1 MKIGNRV
8 TRFALSMAVAGA
20 IYSQIPVGNGLAA
33 AYGGGGGG
41 KTVVAAAAA
50 AGAIYTIATIATGG
64 GSGAGPATVPPV
76 DGAIPPVGAGT
87 ATPVIPVGGADAVP
101 VYDAAAANG
110 DLSTFAAQADAADLK
125 DALRT
130 GGPYTVFAPTNAAFA
145 AFQTANPTA
154 FADLQK
160 SENKAQ
166 LKALLSYHVVKG
178 KYTIADLKGMAEGTK
193 LLSLTDGAVTI
204 TNADGLKVNGVPV
217 QETDIP
223 ASNGIIHPIGQI
235 LTPPAAAPAAQ

>member
-41 KTVVAAAAA
+41 KTAIAIAAG

-64 GSGAGPATVPPV
+64 GGAPPV
-76 DGAIPPVGAGT
+76 APPVSS
-87 ATPVIPVGGADAVP
+87 PVVP
-101 VYDAAAANG
+101 VVGVETSSLYDAAAANP
-110 DLSTFAAQADAADLK
+110 DLTTFAAQADAADLK
-125 DALRT
+125 DDLRK
-130 GGPYTVFAPTNAAFA
+130 GGPYTIFAPTNAAFA

-160 SENKAQ
+160 SENKSQ
-166 LKALLSYHVVKG
+166 LKALLSYHVVNG
-178 KYTIADLKGMAEGTK
+178 RYTIADLKGMAEGTK
-193 LLSLTDGAVTI
+193 LTTIGGGAVTI
-204 TNADGLKVNGVPV
+204 TNADGLKVNSVSV
-217 QETDIP
+217 VETDIP
-223 ASNGIIHPIGQI
+223 ASNGIIHPIGD
-235 LTPPAAAPAAQ
+235 LLSPPAPTPAPAP